1 MILLISC
8 FKEYLWCHI
17 KLVTL
22 GEIRFFISIKNKT
35 RNVYRYYNEIKE
47 VYAYEK

>member
-22 GEIRFFISIKNKT
+22 ASLLHLDLIESKNSLKQIAVDRKT
-35 RNVYRYYNEIKE
+35 QIPVL
-47 VYAYEK
+47 